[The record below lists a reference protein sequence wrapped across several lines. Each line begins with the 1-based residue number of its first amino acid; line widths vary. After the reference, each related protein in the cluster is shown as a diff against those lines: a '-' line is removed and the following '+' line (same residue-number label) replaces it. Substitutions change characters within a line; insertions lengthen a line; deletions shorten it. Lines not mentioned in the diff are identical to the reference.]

1 MSSPEPVRLNGPW
14 RIGIDVGGTFTDLV
28 LIDSTNARYVTK
40 LPSTPHDP
48 SLGVIST
55 LTQMAN
61 TAGLTTAALLS
72 GCSQIVHGSTV
83 ATNTLLEH
91 RGSRVGLL
99 CTSGFR
105 DALEIRRGMRADVW
119 NHREPYSAVLVP
131 RYLRLP
137 IRERMNKDGGVLH
150 QLETDD
156 VIAAANAFL
165 DAGVESVA
173 ICFLHSF
180 TNPAHEQLAAR
191 ILRSHLVG
199 SASIQW
205 ISLSSEVAPIVGE
218 YERCSTT
225 VVNAYLAPRV
235 SRYLLELAKKLTGLG
250 LERPLLVQQSNGGVM
265 PVQQAAK
272 RPVDLLL
279 SGPAA
284 GVGALKYFGRSTGIP
299 RLISMEIGG
308 TSTDVM
314 LMDSGQGGSAEQIE
328 TAGYTIA
335 RSAIAIHT
343 VGAGGGTIATV
354 DQAGLL
360 HVGPRG
366 AGADPGPACYGKG
379 GSDAT
384 VTDAQLVLG
393 RLRSGAYAGGSVSLD
408 ATCAHNALSKRIA
421 QPLGVSVIAAA
432 AGIVRLASQRMA
444 QAVEKISIRS
454 GIDPRHFALVACG
467 GAGPMHGVEV
477 ARMLGMPF
485 VHVPKQSGAFCA
497 FGMLNSDVRQEF
509 ERPLL
514 IMLDEAAKMAP
525 IMADLERSGLTFL
538 KQEGFPDSLDCMGFQ
553 VDMRYVGQQWTIR
566 LNLSRHDQVP
576 AIREKFEAEHE
587 RLFGHVQPGG
597 SIEITN
603 CRVVVHGRMPEVPHL
618 ALPLTNDAP
627 RVSEKRLVHFDRDMA
642 VMTPVVSGFDMM
654 PGMTMVG
661 PLIIEEATTTILVAP
676 NDALQVDCFG
686 DYLIKIAGESNGHE

>member
-1 MSSPEPVRLNGPW
+1 
-14 RIGIDVGGTFTDLV
+14 
-28 LIDSTNARYVTK
+28 
-40 LPSTPHDP
+40 
-48 SLGVIST
+48 
-55 LTQMAN
+55 MA
-61 TAGLTTAALLS
+61 L
-72 GCSQIVHGSTV
+72 
-83 ATNTLLEH
+83 
-91 RGSRVGLL
+91 
-99 CTSGFR
+99 
-105 DALEIRRGMRADVW
+105 
-119 NHREPYSAVLVP
+119 
-131 RYLRLP
+131 
-137 IRERMNKDGGVLH
+137 K
-150 QLETDD
+150 
-156 VIAAANAFL
+156 
-165 DAGVESVA
+165 SVA

-180 TNPAHEQLAAR
+180 ANPAHEQLAAR
-191 ILRSHLVG
+191 VLRSHLGG
-199 SASIQW
+199 SASAQW

-235 SRYLLELAKKLTGLG
+235 SRYLLELAKKLSGFG
-250 LERPLLVQQSNGGVM
+250 LERPLLVQQSNGGVL

-284 GVGALKYFGRSTGIP
+284 GVGALKYFGRATGIP
-299 RLISMEIGG
+299 QLISMEIGG

-314 LMDSGQGGSAEQIE
+314 LMDSGQVGSAEQIE

-335 RSAIAIHT
+335 RSAIAIYT

-408 ATCAHNALSKRIA
+408 ATHAHEALSKRIA
-421 QPLGVSVIAAA
+421 EPLGVSVIAAA

-477 ARMLGMPF
+477 ARLLGMPF

-509 ERPLL
+509 EQPLL

-525 IMADLERSGLTFL
+525 IMADLERTGLTFL
-538 KQEGFPDSLDCMGFQ
+538 KQEGFPDSPDCIGYQ
-553 VDMRYVGQQWTIR
+553 VDLRYVGQQWTIR
-566 LNLSRHDQVP
+566 LNLSRHDQVA
-576 AIREKFEAEHE
+576 AIRDNFEAEHD

-603 CRVVVHGRMPEVPHL
+603 CRVVAYGRMPEVPHL

-627 RVSEKRLVHFDRDMA
+627 RISERRLVHFDRDMV

-654 PGMTMVG
+654 PGMTMSG

-686 DYLIKIAGESNGHE
+686 DYLIKVAGESNGHE